1 MYTVCMCNV
10 HKIKFILKKIYMQ
23 KFNVFILS
31 YCGWHWQWWLT
42 LYSFIFISILHGNCT
57 WLLYVWH
64 PHLPMREREGG
75 WGGSL
80 LRENNLL
87 SWTLWTLLMMV
98 RYVCSFLSKWSLDSV
113 VFVVILQCSV
123 WSRLPEENSNLYP
136 ALARIWRGSMSR
148 HRSSKEGLLFSLSR

>member
-1 MYTVCMCNV
+1 MYLFFHIVVDIDSDDWHCIHLFLYPSCMETVPDSSTFDT
-10 HKIKFILKKIYMQ
+10 HTYPWEKEK
-23 KFNVFILS
+23 
-31 YCGWHWQWWLT
+31 
-42 LYSFIFISILHGNCT
+42 
-57 WLLYVWH
+57 
-64 PHLPMREREGG
+64 EE
-75 WGGSL
+75 GGSL
-80 LRENNLL
+80 LRGNNLL